1 VKALLYTLID
11 ETPPPRTGGI
21 SGQTAAEVAEAEI
34 NYYRN
39 IPRAEWPTFEKTP
52 QWWNLRTSRE
62 YMLCLSQVALAFLS
76 CKPLAGHLE
85 CDFGSLNDVL
95 APKRAFLSQR
105 MAEVE
110 MMLKL
115 NKNLFLSKPE
125 AVVTLLND
133 GWETHVPN
141 HPHDEEESVGTNEDD
156 IDDDDARIPINEVD
170 VEVQKENEEE
180 EKEKDSVRANACDDT
195 EDEEESSFDLND
207 SMAIAAMPKEKWL
220 KTIVTM
226 EPEMQTSTIAVMKMK
241 KNE

>member
-1 VKALLYTLID
+1 
-11 ETPPPRTGGI
+11 
-21 SGQTAAEVAEAEI
+21 
-34 NYYRN
+34 
-39 IPRAEWPTFEKTP
+39 
-52 QWWNLRTSRE
+52 
-62 YMLCLSQVALAFLS
+62 MLCLSQVALAFLS

-125 AVVTLLND
+125 AVVTLLSD

-156 IDDDDARIPINEVD
+156 IDDDDARIPIDEVD
-170 VEVQKENEEE
+170 IEGKQLQDIKYMILCRSNNMVQLTFFNKNWFNY
-180 EKEKDSVRANACDDT
+180 DRHSVRVTT
-195 EDEEESSFDLND
+195 E
-207 SMAIAAMPKEKWL
+207 KR
-220 KTIVTM
+220 
-226 EPEMQTSTIAVMKMK
+226 
-241 KNE
+241 